1 MKNFWRFDILK
12 DAFQNKLFQ
21 ILFVTTLFF
30 LISFILHHPANVP
43 NFYSD
48 VVSIYERPFVS
59 EKKVPYIDFN
69 FEYPAISGI
78 LTYFVS
84 LLSSDKLSYYVAFS
98 VLLYIFALTSIVV
111 LYKLSRA
118 YSVKDER
125 IYNFCIVSLTFILFS
140 VYSFDWLGILFTLLS
155 LFLFSKGRIFLS
167 ALFMGLAIA
176 SRLIPIVMLPVLL
189 LNISNKKKFVAFCF
203 ITFLFWFLPNS
214 YFMFKNFDGWL
225 ETYKYQYSWGVEYSF
240 LIYLFPRIGLES
252 HYISI
257 IIFTLFFL
265 LFLKRRL
272 HKNLIQGSFFMFLA
286 FMLSSYKVPPQ
297 YMLMLLPF
305 FVLSNISRPLFH
317 AIDFSNALLILLFF
331 SSYFSLGDALNPE
344 SPVQLIN
351 LIRQLLLLFTAIT
364 IIRNFDFIQSR
375 INQ

>member
-1 MKNFWRFDILK
+1 
-12 DAFQNKLFQ
+12 
-21 ILFVTTLFF
+21 
-30 LISFILHHPANVP
+30 
-43 NFYSD
+43 
-48 VVSIYERPFVS
+48 
-59 EKKVPYIDFN
+59 
-69 FEYPAISGI
+69 
-78 LTYFVS
+78 
-84 LLSSDKLSYYVAFS
+84 
-98 VLLYIFALTSIVV
+98 
-111 LYKLSRA
+111 
-118 YSVKDER
+118 
-125 IYNFCIVSLTFILFS
+125 
-140 VYSFDWLGILFTLLS
+140 
-155 LFLFSKGRIFLS
+155 
-167 ALFMGLAIA
+167 
-176 SRLIPIVMLPVLL
+176 MLPILL
-189 LNISNKKKFVAFCF
+189 LNISNKKKFVTFCF
-203 ITFLFWFLPNS
+203 VTLLFWFIPNS

-225 ETYKYQYSWGVEYSF
+225 ETYKYQYSWGIEHSF

-252 HYISI
+252 HYVSI

-265 LFLKRRL
+265 LFLKRKL

-351 LIRQLLLLFTAIT
+351 LLRQLLLLFTAIK
-364 IIRNFDFIQSR
+364 IIRNFDFRQSR